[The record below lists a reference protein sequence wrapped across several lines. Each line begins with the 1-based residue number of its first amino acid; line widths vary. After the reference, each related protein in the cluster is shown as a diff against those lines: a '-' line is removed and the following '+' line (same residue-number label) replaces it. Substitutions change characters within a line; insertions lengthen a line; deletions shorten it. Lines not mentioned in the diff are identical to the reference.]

1 MPRPGMLRALHPLM
15 PQIPYLLP
23 VSGFLFIIM
32 GMGRI
37 ITSES
42 AGKDRTRL
50 TKIVVIAIRELL
62 RQKEPGDLSRDLI
75 ACVLMSLDGIYDTV
89 DASVEAWEKRGYWL
103 KADRFR
109 MDWQWTKII
118 ADKMRPLVLSEN
130 YGELIPLMVEVLQA
144 LDSVKVSE
152 NHRLGTP
159 WTGAWNELQRSL
171 QGQK

>member
-1 MPRPGMLRALHPLM
+1 M
-15 PQIPYLLP
+15 
-23 VSGFLFIIM
+23 S
-32 GMGRI
+32 RI

-50 TKIVVIAIRELL
+50 TKTVVIAIRELL

-75 ACVLMSLDGIYDTV
+75 ACILMSLDGIYDTV

-109 MDWQWTKII
+109 MDWQWTKIL
-118 ADKMRPLVLSEN
+118 ADQMRPLVYAEN
-130 YGELIPLMVEVLQA
+130 YGELIPLMVQVLQA

-159 WTGAWNELQRSL
+159 WTGAWEELQRS
-171 QGQK
+171 QTKRS

>member
-1 MPRPGMLRALHPLM
+1 
-15 PQIPYLLP
+15 
-23 VSGFLFIIM
+23 M

-152 NHRLGTP
+152 NHRLGTS